1 MFFIV
6 FYGHSK
12 AKIFS
17 LDQFYANIY
26 GITSKLE
33 NYCQKLI
40 FHSIFWLVLGNEDKI
55 MICPFFKFSAL
66 EHFCGLKLISWVD
79 IWVVLIFVSGLI
91 WKENLKNGQNV
102 LEKWHNVVMRY
113 YSHLFQM
120 PPKKVKHGGAR
131 VDEGRKSLTG
141 EYGNDKTMEEKKKA
155 DRNRKAKDRGQLKG
169 EQRVKTAPDH
179 LIT

>member
-1 MFFIV
+1 
-6 FYGHSK
+6 
-12 AKIFS
+12 
-17 LDQFYANIY
+17 
-26 GITSKLE
+26 
-33 NYCQKLI
+33 
-40 FHSIFWLVLGNEDKI
+40 

-79 IWVVLIFVSGLI
+79 VWVVLIFVSGLI

-131 VDEGRKSLTG
+131 VDAGRKSLTG

-155 DRNRKAKDRGQLKG
+155 EQNRKAF
-169 EQRVKTAPDH
+169 
-179 LIT
+179 